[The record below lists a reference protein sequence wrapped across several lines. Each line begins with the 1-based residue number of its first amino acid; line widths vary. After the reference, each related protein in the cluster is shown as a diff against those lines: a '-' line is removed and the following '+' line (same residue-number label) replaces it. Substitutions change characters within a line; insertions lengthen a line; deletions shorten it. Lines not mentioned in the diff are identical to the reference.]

1 MMEETEE
8 MKRWEVQNRAVV
20 TLYRKKTRKKIFKK
34 VKNSGTKF
42 HQKSEKKLFQ
52 KEKVAKETRFHSQ

>member
-34 VKNSGTKF
+34 VKKF
-42 HQKSEKKLFQ
+42 GN
-52 KEKVAKETRFHSQ
+52 